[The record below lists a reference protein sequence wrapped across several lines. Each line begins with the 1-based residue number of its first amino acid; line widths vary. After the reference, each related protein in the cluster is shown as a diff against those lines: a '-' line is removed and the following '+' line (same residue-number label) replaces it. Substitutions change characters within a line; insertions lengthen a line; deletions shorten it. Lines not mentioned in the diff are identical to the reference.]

1 MITGDNPETARSIAA
16 QAGLAQPDRALAGQE
31 LRMLSDIE
39 LQRLA
44 RDTQVFAR
52 VTPDQKLRLV
62 TALKLNGE
70 IVAMTGD
77 GVNDAPALKAAH
89 VGIAMGGR
97 GTDVAREA
105 ASIVLLD
112 DDFSSI
118 VVAIRQGR
126 RIYDNI
132 KKAIS
137 FIFAVHVPIAGL
149 SAASVLMTSW
159 PILLFPVHIAFLEL
173 IIDPS
178 CSLIFE
184 AEPEEPDLMRRPPR
198 PVTDRPFSARAVTIA
213 LLQGMSSLA
222 ACLTIVSLALA
233 THEPDAARALCFA
246 ALIVSFVTIILVNRS
261 WTRSIFRTPLGGNPT
276 LWWVMTG
283 AGLLLAAVLTVPT
296 LQELFSFAPLH
307 PSDLALSLFAGF
319 ACLMWFEAIKIFYCS
334 RRTLTSVF

>member
-1 MITGDNPETARSIAA
+1 
-16 QAGLAQPDRALAGQE
+16 
-31 LRMLSDIE
+31 
-39 LQRLA
+39 
-44 RDTQVFAR
+44 
-52 VTPDQKLRLV
+52 
-62 TALKLNGE
+62 
-70 IVAMTGD
+70 
-77 GVNDAPALKAAH
+77 
-89 VGIAMGGR
+89 
-97 GTDVAREA
+97 
-105 ASIVLLD
+105 
-112 DDFSSI
+112 
-118 VVAIRQGR
+118 
-126 RIYDNI
+126 
-132 KKAIS
+132 
-137 FIFAVHVPIAGL
+137 
-149 SAASVLMTSW
+149 
-159 PILLFPVHIAFLEL
+159 
-173 IIDPS
+173 
-178 CSLIFE
+178 
-184 AEPEEPDLMRRPPR
+184 MRRPPR
-198 PVTDRPFSARAVTIA
+198 PVTDRPFSTRAVTIA